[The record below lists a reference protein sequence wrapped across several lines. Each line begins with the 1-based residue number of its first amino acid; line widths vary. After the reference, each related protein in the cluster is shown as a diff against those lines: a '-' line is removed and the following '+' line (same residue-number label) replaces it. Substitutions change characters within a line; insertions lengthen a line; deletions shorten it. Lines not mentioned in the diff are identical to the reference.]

1 MPNSLSHGLETL
13 EFLADQDQ
21 AKLVEI
27 ASHLGVSRAT
37 AFRVVTALESHGY
50 VEHVRDEHVF
60 RLGPGVR
67 ALAARSNASSVV
79 RLAAPAMA
87 SLRSATSETVNL
99 ALLSRGRICYS
110 AIIDGAFALRMLTKV
125 GDKVPPHATAIG
137 KVIAA
142 FLSAG
147 EREALLG
154 TEPYPALTNLTIT
167 SCGELETELSR
178 VRSDGF
184 ATDSGEVEVGAACV
198 AAPIFGSDGRP
209 LGAISVSGLAE
220 RMPKSGVPELGSMI
234 RGWCDDISQQLGYA
248 DLGSRTG
255 G

>member
-1 MPNSLSHGLETL
+1 VPNSLSNGLETL
-13 EFLADQDQ
+13 ELLADQDQ

-67 ALAARSNASSVV
+67 ALAARSNATSVV

-99 ALLSRGRICYS
+99 ALLARGRICYS

-125 GDKVPPHATAIG
+125 GDQVPPHATAIG

-142 FLSAG
+142 FLPAG

-154 TEPYPALTNLTIT
+154 TEPYPALTDLTIT
-167 SCGELETELSR
+167 SSEELETELSR

-184 ATDSGEVEVGAACV
+184 ATDNGEIEVGAACV

-220 RMPKSGVPELGSMI
+220 RMPNSGVPELGRMI

-248 DLGSRTG
+248 DLSSRTG

>member
-13 EFLADQDQ
+13 ELLADQDQ
-21 AKLVEI
+21 ARLVEI

-37 AFRVVTALESHGY
+37 AFRVVTALEGHGY

-67 ALAARSNASSVV
+67 ALAARSNATSVV

-99 ALLSRGRICYS
+99 ALLSRGRIRYS
-110 AIIDGAFALRMLTKV
+110 AIIDGAFALRLLTKV
-125 GDKVPPHATAIG
+125 GDEVPPHATAIG
-137 KVIAA
+137 KAIAA
-142 FLSAG
+142 FLPPG

-154 TEPYPALTNLTIT
+154 AEPYPALTGLTIT
-167 SCGELETELSR
+167 SGAKLEAELNQ
-178 VRSDGF
+178 VRADGF
-184 ATDSGEVEVGAACV
+184 AADNGEVEVGAACV

-209 LGAISVSGLAE
+209 LAAISVSGLAE
-220 RMPKSGVPELGSMI
+220 RLANSGVPELGRTI
-234 RGWCDDISQQLGYA
+234 RGWCEDISQQLGYS
-248 DLGSRTG
+248 DLGGRAG